1 MNFEIIV
8 HSLANQFM
16 ELYREHIFKDEY
28 DPLLTNGYCLYFASL
43 LKTLFPEGV
52 IYSTSEYHFIF
63 YYQENYYDGNGKI
76 FQIGDYLSLDTFLP
90 IANLREVK
98 DVEEEL
104 FYTELFDVDY
114 KKKET
119 VWNVI
124 GPLLVL
130 YGRQL
135 QESFGEEKRTLS

>member
-1 MNFEIIV
+1 MNFEVIV
-8 HSLANQFM
+8 HTLANQFM

-28 DPLLTNGYCLYFASL
+28 DPLFTNGYCLYFASL